1 LRRKPY
7 PAQVRAED
15 VRLPEGAMFVIANS
29 LTVSKKA
36 ESADYEYNMRVTECR
51 LAAVLLALAC
61 GAPAVRAPRQ
71 RPPRALFAALR
82 SLQGS
87 ASALLLPLSSE
98 SGGAGCAH
106 PGSLCLS
113 KGLQT

>member
-1 LRRKPY
+1 M
-7 PAQVRAED
+7 QVRAED

-61 GAPAVRAPRQ
+61 GAPAVRASSR
-71 RPPRALFAALR
+71 RPPRTPAARLCERPAAALK
-82 SLQGS
+82 
-87 ASALLLPLSSE
+87 P
-98 SGGAGCAH
+98 
-106 PGSLCLS
+106 
-113 KGLQT
+113 